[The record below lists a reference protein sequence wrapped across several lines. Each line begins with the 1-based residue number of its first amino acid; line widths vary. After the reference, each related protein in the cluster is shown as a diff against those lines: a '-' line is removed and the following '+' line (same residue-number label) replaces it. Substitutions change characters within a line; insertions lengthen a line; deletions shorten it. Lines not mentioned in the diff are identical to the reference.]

1 MVVFHGRILDG
12 FLDAEVLRASY
23 SRSSKKERNISW
35 VARKAQMDVF
45 VAEEW
50 ETTSATEGRKEWSSR
65 GRRKTTVAKMVD
77 RRVEVSTGE
86 FPKALPPRAPF
97 PASTITS
104 HRRRLAKT
112 RIGRGPGRKL
122 CGSDISP

>member
-50 ETTSATEGRKEWSSR
+50 ETTSATEGEE
-65 GRRKTTVAKMVD
+65 GM
-77 RRVEVSTGE
+77 EQ
-86 FPKALPPRAPF
+86 PRAPEND
-97 PASTITS
+97 SS
-104 HRRRLAKT
+104 QD
-112 RIGRGPGRKL
+112 G
-122 CGSDISP
+122 GSKS